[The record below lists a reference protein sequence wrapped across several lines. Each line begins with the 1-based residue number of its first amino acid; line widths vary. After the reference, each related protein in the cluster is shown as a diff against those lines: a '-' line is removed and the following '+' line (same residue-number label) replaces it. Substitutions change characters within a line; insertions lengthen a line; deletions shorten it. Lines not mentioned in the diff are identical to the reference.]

1 MPHKPGPPPTADPG
15 ELAPDSCPNCGGELK
30 FSENRPEG
38 LCPSCGIFVEVLRSS
53 PSKPRAPVRPLP
65 SKMKIRTAT
74 TKELLGLCH
83 KFGLSGDGEKEDLV
97 DRLLFYVD
105 EQDWQAKVAAKDS
118 ETPAPPP
125 TEDVASRKQ
134 WATFFLNYESELG
147 TEPLESEGDKPPPE
161 EPAPAGVPESEP
173 RSIEPVERN
182 RTEPLREAPPETPV
196 PPEPLPESSEPATE
210 APPAERVEEP
220 EVPPP
225 PEDRVHEIVPPPP
238 EAEAVP
244 EPVPEPEPEF
254 PGTGE
259 GSVRDEPEAEPVA
272 AESVVEFVPASG
284 ARASATTEAQT
295 LPAPSRAPP
304 VTRSRWRRAVYYV
317 GVVYV
322 TIGGAG
328 LILGSVLHDLFRVPL
343 FGAAFTE
350 FGRLNVDAVIF
361 GLVFLG
367 VGLAEIAVGLRR
379 IRTRPIS
386 AAGA

>member
-1 MPHKPGPPPTADPG
+1 MST
-15 ELAPDSCPNCGGELK
+15 
-30 FSENRPEG
+30 NRIG
-38 LCPSCGIFVEVLRSS
+38 
-53 PSKPRAPVRPLP
+53 KPRWRRRTQRRRPP
-65 SKMKIRTAT
+65 
-74 TKELLGLCH
+74 H
-83 KFGLSGDGEKEDLV
+83 
-97 DRLLFYVD
+97 
-105 EQDWQAKVAAKDS
+105 
-118 ETPAPPP
+118 
-125 TEDVASRKQ
+125 
-134 WATFFLNYESELG
+134 
-147 TEPLESEGDKPPPE
+147 
-161 EPAPAGVPESEP
+161 
-173 RSIEPVERN
+173 
-182 RTEPLREAPPETPV
+182 
-196 PPEPLPESSEPATE
+196 
-210 APPAERVEEP
+210 
-220 EVPPP
+220 P

-284 ARASATTEAQT
+284 TRASATTEAQT